1 MKAAQ
6 GSFCIGTTRGGK
18 TTKIHALVNRF
29 GLPAQLTIT
38 AGNIQDCS
46 EAIPLFEQLPVKPGT
61 NILGDRIYGS
71 KEIRDYLTG
80 KDVQYTIPPKK
91 NVKHPWPY
99 DAAVYKRRNV
109 VERFFCRIKDF
120 RRVATRYDKRD
131 DSFFAFVLLAAS
143 FVAFAILHI

>member
-1 MKAAQ
+1 MQ

-18 TTKIHALVNRF
+18 TTKIHALVNRQ
-29 GLPAQLTIT
+29 GIPVQQSIT
-38 AGNIQDCS
+38 AGNIQDCR
-46 EAIPLFEQLPVKPGT
+46 EAIPLFDQLPVEEGY

-80 KDVQYTIPPKK
+80 KGASYTIPPKK
-91 NVKHPWPY
+91 NIKNPWPY
-99 DAAVYKRRNV
+99 DKAAYKRRNI
-109 VERFFCRIKDF
+109 VERFFCRFKDF

-131 DSFFAFVLLAAS
+131 DSFNAFVLLVAS